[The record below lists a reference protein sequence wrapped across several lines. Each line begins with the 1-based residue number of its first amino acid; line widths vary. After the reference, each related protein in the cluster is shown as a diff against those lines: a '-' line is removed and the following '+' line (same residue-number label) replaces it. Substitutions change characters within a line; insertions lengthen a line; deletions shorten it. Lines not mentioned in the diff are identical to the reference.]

1 MHLLT
6 GRPSVMTGVPWE
18 LGCAPRE
25 LHQKEMD
32 IFGAPPQPRERKR
45 AGRGGKGKQP
55 ATSGGV
61 KSALEPI
68 NERPHHP
75 QFSQDAATSTTDLA
89 VQAQQGQQQQGSS
102 GQGQGTQGQGQGPD
116 GGEAPKVHKAQIN
129 ALAKMLS
136 ALRR

>member
-1 MHLLT
+1 MY
-6 GRPSVMTGVPWE
+6 GVPWE

-25 LHQKEMD
+25 LHQKD
-32 IFGAPPQPRERKR
+32 VNFGAPPQPRERKR
-45 AGRGGKGKQP
+45 AGRGGGKGKQP
-55 ATSGGV
+55 VTSGGV

-68 NERPHHP
+68 NERPHHHP
-75 QFSQDAATSTTDLA
+75 QVRQDAATSTTDLTG
-89 VQAQQGQQQQGSS
+89 QGQQQQGS
-102 GQGQGTQGQGQGPD
+102 GQGLGPD